1 MNTRPDHDGASRA
14 LFGSEG
20 ELVSLS
26 LSVEPKLLEDLLEAL
41 AQLDFPVNPQL
52 YHRPASVTVEFPAY
66 AARVEE
72 VREALRRHGFSPAT
86 LGVAR
91 GLATAGA

>member
-1 MNTRPDHDGASRA
+1 MNARTDQNGAAHA
-14 LFGSEG
+14 LFGLEG

-26 LSVEPKLLEDLLEAL
+26 LSVEPRLLEDLLEAL

-66 AARVEE
+66 AARVED
-72 VREALRRHGFSPAT
+72 VREALHRQGFGRTT
-86 LGVAR
+86 LEVAR

>member
-1 MNTRPDHDGASRA
+1 MNTRPDPDGAARA

-26 LSVEPKLLEDLLEAL
+26 FSVEPKLLEDLLEAL
-41 AQLDFPVNPQL
+41 AQLDFPVKPQL

-66 AARVEE
+66 SARVEE
-72 VREALRRHGFSPAT
+72 VRDALRRHGFNAAA
-86 LGVAR
+86 LEVAR
-91 GLATAGA
+91 GLAAAGA